1 MGNWREGETEEE
13 EKKKTNRARRQKQ
26 NTGGKQFDLN
36 TDHKAHLKGREE
48 QCQGQGKCS

>member
-1 MGNWREGETEEE
+1 MEGGREGETEEE
-13 EKKKTNRARRQKQ
+13 EKKNRERRQKQ

-48 QCQGQGKCS
+48 QCQGQGRCS